1 MEKLYCKEE
10 IISLLKSKEAV
21 SIFNKYDIKNTII
34 FGSINSDEFSEESD
48 VDMAII
54 GSNKIKLECI
64 LELEKY
70 LASLLNREI
79 DVIDL
84 RSDNLDLFMKIG
96 ILNNGKVIF
105 TCDNN
110 SSLEEFGE
118 KLDRIYKENE
128 NFIYFRKKDVL
139 S

>member
-10 IISLLKSKEAV
+10 IISLLKSKEAA
-21 SIFNKYDIKNTII
+21 SIFNKYDIKNTIT

-54 GSNKIKLECI
+54 GNDKIKLECI

-70 LASLLNREI
+70 FASLLNREI

-105 TCDNN
+105 TCDHN